1 VRPPRADIAAPPL
14 PPDVEWVGGAVPRL
28 ERLVASGPL
37 LVHFFDL
44 AQLNSARAMPYVEA
58 WTERYVGHGLTTL
71 GVHSPRFSFTRSPEM
86 VTQALPRLGIEWPV
100 AVDSEHAIWRAYG
113 CRGWPSLF
121 LWSRGGALRWYQL
134 GEGEYEATE
143 LAIRGALNEAG
154 AGDADWPP
162 LLEPIRA
169 GDAPGAEVFAPS
181 AEVFP
186 GGSAETPWRASDRQP
201 SLELD
206 YEAGGAFLAADG
218 EGEIALSVDGA
229 LRDPVQ
235 VRHPGLHALT
245 VHERHESH
253 RLRLSP
259 TAGLSLY
266 SVQFSPAPPA

>member
-1 VRPPRADIAAPPL
+1 MRPPRADIAAPPF
-14 PPDVEWVGGAVPRL
+14 PPDVGWVGGDEPRL

-58 WTERYVGHGLTTL
+58 WSERYREHGLSTL
-71 GVHSPRFSFTRSPEM
+71 GVHSPRFPFTRDPDVVAES
-86 VTQALPRLGIEWPV
+86 LPRLGIEWPV

-143 LAIRGALNEAG
+143 LAIREALKEAG
-154 AGDADWPP
+154 AVGGDWPAP
-162 LLEPIRA
+162 LQPIRD
-169 GDAPGAEVFAPS
+169 GDAPGARVIAPS

-186 GGSAETPWRASDRQP
+186 GGGAESPWRASPEQP

-218 EGEIALSVDGA
+218 EGEVTLSIDGA
-229 LRDPVQ
+229 PREPV
-235 VRHPGLHALT
+235 RIGHAGLHALT

-253 RLRLSP
+253 RIELRPS
-259 TAGLSLY
+259 AGLALY
-266 SVQFSPAPPA
+266 SVQFAPAPPA